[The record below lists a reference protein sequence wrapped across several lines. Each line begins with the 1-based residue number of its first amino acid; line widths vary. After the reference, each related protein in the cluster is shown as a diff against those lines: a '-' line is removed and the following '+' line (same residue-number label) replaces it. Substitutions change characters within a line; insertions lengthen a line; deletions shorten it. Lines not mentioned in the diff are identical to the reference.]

1 MDYQFKA
8 GSVSSCGVNDYRKK
22 KDSNLTLTIMPVE
35 IIELLRV
42 IIYFNVIVIISSF
55 DRL

>member
-35 IIELLRV
+35 IIELLGV